1 MTFPPISRFDT
12 IFFFCPF
19 SGTTNGGGGP
29 STTTRV
35 QANSQCKIPSVHPE
49 TVKVQS
55 SRLFLYMKTY
65 VFPMLR
71 NRQVNLCLPL
81 HNKQQKIFQIHT
93 KLIQAISRL
102 LPASRFGTILLPSKI
117 SQARLGEWGTK
128 GFFHNN
134 KQRVQT
140 NSQCKASFDSHA
152 SKPSSQSNLSR
163 R

>member
-1 MTFPPISRFDT
+1 MGDKGRLPQQQ
-12 IFFFCPF
+12 
-19 SGTTNGGGGP
+19 
-29 STTTRV
+29 TRE
-35 QANSQCKIPSVHPE
+35 QQNSQCKSLPN
-49 TVKVQS
+49 
-55 SRLFLYMKTY
+55 

-71 NRQVNLCLPL
+71 NRQVNLSLPL

-93 KLIQAISRL
+93 KLIQASSRL

-152 SKPSSQSNLSR
+152 SKPSSQSNLSPR
-163 R
+163 